1 MKKEYLF
8 VLAGLLLAAIAF
20 SVIQLTMA
28 SPDATNPGHPASG
41 VGGTDIADRTFQNA
55 DYSFP
60 GTSTLATTSITTL
73 TLTTPLAYTQGGTGT
88 STILALQN
96 LWWGNG
102 SGGLVQVASSTLAGA
117 GLSGGQTNYIPYW
130 TSATALGTSTIY
142 NSSGD
147 IGMGTT
153 TPQAQLHIYVAPG
166 ASALRINTFKVKP
179 ISATSTGVYDSGENL
194 IMIFDEGN

>member
-60 GTSTLATTSITTL
+60 GNLGIGTTTPAQTL
-73 TLTTPLAYTQGGTGT
+73 TIQGT
-88 STILALQN
+88 STTPIFGAF
-96 LWWGNG
+96 
-102 SGGLVQVASSTLAGA
+102 ASSSAPVLY
-117 GLSGGQTNYIPYW
+117 L
-130 TSATALGTSTIY
+130 TSNG
-142 NSSGD
+142 NV
-147 IGMGTT
+147 GMGTT
-153 TPQAQLHIYVAPG
+153 TPEAQLHIYVAPG